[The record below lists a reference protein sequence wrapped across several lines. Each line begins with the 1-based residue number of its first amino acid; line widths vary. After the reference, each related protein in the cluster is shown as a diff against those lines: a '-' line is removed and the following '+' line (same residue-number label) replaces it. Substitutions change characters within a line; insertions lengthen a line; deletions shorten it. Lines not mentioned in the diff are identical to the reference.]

1 MTRPRRHTLTVG
13 TRALRR
19 EAGELYRRRWIA
31 KSLPPFPQEALLP
44 IDEARDVLLLC
55 SRMIGHFDAKIALQ
69 ELAFAHELAARSRQ
83 FAIADEPRVLFEKS
97 IVWFLPNML
106 VAPPLWDY
114 SRQVHEFVLGLERQ
128 GNTLFCSSDEMI
140 YWENKAA
147 MHRKFAETG
156 VQTPETRLLTR
167 DRWRSVEFDLEPVLL
182 KEEHS
187 AGSEGIHHFSSADEA
202 RGFVATYPFR
212 PGETL
217 IMQEVVP
224 GATRDLRLTM
234 VGEQM
239 IPSATFWRSKP
250 DDGVSGHWTT
260 TASKYGST
268 IEHRDIPPQAV
279 AAGIDVMRKLGL
291 RIAGMDLMWT
301 DDDASGTPLVLETSP
316 YFQPNPP
323 KPERYEHL
331 SYSEFK
337 QRPYVE
343 DGYLS
348 RQYVVFR
355 SMAAE
360 ALEQHLF

>member
-1 MTRPRRHTLTVG
+1 MGNRTVTAG
-13 TRALRR
+13 ARALRR

-31 KSLPPFPQEALLP
+31 RSFPPLPQEALLP

-55 SRMIGHFDAKIALQ
+55 SRMIGHFDAKISLQ

-83 FAIADEPRVLFEKS
+83 FAIADEPGVLFEKS
-97 IVWFLPNML
+97 VVWFLPNML

-114 SRQVHEFVLGLERQ
+114 SRQVHEFAVGLERQ
-128 GNTLFCSSDEMI
+128 GNTLFCSSDEML

-147 MHRKFAETG
+147 MHRKFAATG
-156 VQTPETRLLTR
+156 IQTPETRLLTR
-167 DRWRSVEFDLEPVLL
+167 DQWRSVAFDLEPVLL

-187 AGSEGIHHFSSADEA
+187 AGSAGIHYFSSGGEA
-202 RGFVATYPFR
+202 QEFVATYPFR
-212 PGETL
+212 PGEAL

-234 VGEQM
+234 VGERM

-250 DDGVSGHWTT
+250 GDAVSGEWTT

-268 IEHRDIPPQAV
+268 IEHGEIPPQAIDT
-279 AAGIDVMRKLGL
+279 GIDVVRKLGL
-291 RIAGMDLMWT
+291 RTAGMDLMWN
-301 DDDASGTPLVLETSP
+301 DDDVSGTPLVLETSP

-331 SYSEFK
+331 SYSTYK

-348 RQYVVFR
+348 QQYVVFR
-355 SMAAE
+355 SIAGE
-360 ALEQHLF
+360 VLDQHLF

>member
-1 MTRPRRHTLTVG
+1 MGESTLTAG
-13 TRALRR
+13 ARALRR

-31 KSLPPFPQEALLP
+31 KSFPPLPQDALLP
-44 IDEARDVLLLC
+44 IDEAPDVLLLC

-83 FAIADEPRVLFEKS
+83 FAVADEPRVLFEKS

-106 VAPPLWDY
+106 VAPHLWDY
-114 SRQVHEFVLGLERQ
+114 SRQVHEFVAGLERQ

-147 MHRKFAETG
+147 MQRKFAETG
-156 VQTPETRLLTR
+156 VQTPRTRLLTR
-167 DRWRSVEFDLEPVLL
+167 DQWRSVAFDLEPVLL

-187 AGSEGIHHFSSADEA
+187 AGSAGIHHFSSADDA

-234 VGEQM
+234 VGERM
-239 IPSATFWRSKP
+239 IPSATFWRTKP
-250 DDGVSGHWTT
+250 DGGASGHWTT

-291 RIAGMDLMWT
+291 RTAGMDLMWT
-301 DDDASGTPLVLETSP
+301 DDDVSGIPLVLEISP

-331 SYSEFK
+331 SYSEYK

-348 RQYVVFR
+348 RQYDVFR
-355 SMAAE
+355 SMAGE
-360 ALEQHLF
+360 ALDQHLF